1 MKELFRSV
9 VALLTVALLGGVL
22 ARPAAAQQRSKCSL
36 CHSEMEYLRQNTDSL
51 ARARAVLVPDSTL
64 ANSAHAKLG
73 CQECHTSY
81 SAFPHR
87 TGDTKSCASCHEKP
101 NENWLQGAHAAK
113 VQNGAAGAAGV
124 ACADCHGVHDTR
136 TAAELKTRPGIAG
149 MNRQCVSCHQT
160 EQLELASPH
169 ADSVLCA
176 GCHGAH
182 DTRPAYDR
190 DSRLWANQQLQTC
203 GTCHTDITKDW
214 SRDDIHAQTLLS
226 RRVVKNTRITRRPPA
241 CTDCHGGHGMVVHP
255 DSTLERTAFE
265 RCAECHEHQDGSYI
279 DSYHGQAVQLGSGKA
294 ASCAD
299 CHTAHTIMPAD
310 DPRSAVATANLQ
322 TTCGNCHKE
331 TTAGF
336 LSFDPHAEHHDKSN
350 PLVYWT
356 YTFMTLLLV
365 GTMSFFG
372 LHTLLWMIRLGIE
385 SRRRKR
391 ELTGRGT

>member
-1 MKELFRSV
+1 MRRLP
-9 VALLTVALLGGVL
+9 LLPWLLVTLAALLGAV
-22 ARPAAAQQRSKCSL
+22 PVAAQQRSKCAL
-36 CHSEMEYLRQNTDSL
+36 CHGEMEYLRQNTDSMG
-51 ARARAVLVPDSTL
+51 RARAVFVPDTTL
-64 ANSAHAKLG
+64 ANSAHTKLA
-73 CQECHTSY
+73 CQECHPGFS
-81 SAFPHR
+81 SFPHR
-87 TGDTKSCASCHEKP
+87 SGETKPCASCHARPSEQ
-101 NENWLQGAHAAK
+101 WLQGAHAK
-113 VQNGAAGAAGV
+113 QGQNAGV
-124 ACADCHGVHDTR
+124 ACQDCHGVHDTR
-136 TAAELKTRPGIAG
+136 TAAELKTKPGIAG
-149 MNRQCVSCHQT
+149 MNRQCVGCHQT
-160 EQLELASPH
+160 ERLELASPH
-169 ADSVLCA
+169 ADSVLCS

-190 DSRLWANQQLQTC
+190 ASRLWANQQLQTC

-214 SRDDIHAQTLLS
+214 SRDDIHAQTLLT
-226 RRVVKNTRITRRPPA
+226 RRAVKNTSITRRPPA

-279 DSYHGQAVQLGSGKA
+279 DSYHGQAKQLGSGTA
-294 ASCAD
+294 ASCSD

-310 DPRSAVATANLQ
+310 DPRSTVAAANLAA
-322 TTCGNCHKE
+322 TCGNCHKE

-372 LHTLLWMIRLGIE
+372 LHTILWMIRLAIE
-385 SRRRKR
+385 NRRRR
-391 ELTGRGT
+391 AGMTEGQA